1 MVERSNPNVRL
12 ESFQWEVFQWFE
24 MGVAEHSTGSESVR
38 CPALILQMFKIFEEY
53 GENNGGVKLDQYE
66 IQKGRF
72 TS

>member
-1 MVERSNPNVRL
+1 
-12 ESFQWEVFQWFE
+12 
-24 MGVAEHSTGSESVR
+24 
-38 CPALILQMFKIFEEY
+38 MFKIFEEY